1 VTFSKPNIVYFQLA
15 EKTSKLNFESAHWL
29 HSLVVYFKLEYRK
42 GIQTMSQ
49 RQQLERIM
57 EIDRR
62 IRDGEYPNPN
72 QLAQDL
78 EVSRRVIFVDRE
90 FMKNRLG
97 APIEFDRTR
106 GGWYYAD
113 ETWVLPGIIV
123 TEGELLAFFLS
134 VEVAKRYLGTGLEET
149 LRSAVEKVSKNVKG
163 SVTVDLDTLR
173 SHYSFSTPTLFDS
186 NEQGLVDLH
195 HAIGGSK
202 RVWMRYYTASRDEHT
217 ERVVHPYHLSNVR
230 GDWYLIAYDELRQGI
245 RNFAVGRI
253 EEWIVRS
260 ETFKRD
266 PKFSVGKYMAAGFQ
280 AEHGGEVVDVIVRFA
295 PQAARYVRE
304 KRWHDTQ
311 EIQEMEGGALI
322 LKFQT
327 SGLGEV
333 KRWVL
338 QYGGNAEVLE
348 PAQLREE
355 LRAEINS
362 MLARYR

>member
-1 VTFSKPNIVYFQLA
+1 
-15 EKTSKLNFESAHWL
+15 
-29 HSLVVYFKLEYRK
+29 
-42 GIQTMSQ
+42 MSQ

-72 QLAQDL
+72 KLAKDL
-78 EVSRRVIFVDRE
+78 EVSRRVIFVDRD
-90 FMKNRLG
+90 FMINRLG
-97 APIEFDRTR
+97 APIEYDRAR

-113 ETWVLPGIIV
+113 ETWILPGIIV

-163 SVTVDLDTLR
+163 SITVDLDTLR
-173 SHYSFSTPTLFDS
+173 SHYSFSTPTLLDS
-186 NEQGLVDLH
+186 NEHALLDLH
-195 HAIGGSK
+195 HAIAGSK
-202 RVWMRYYTASRDEHT
+202 CVWMRYYTASRDERT
-217 ERVVHPYHLSNVR
+217 ERIVHPYHLSNVR
-230 GDWYLIAYDELRQGI
+230 GDWYLIAYDELRKGI
-245 RNFAVGRI
+245 RKFAVGRI
-253 EEWIVRS
+253 EDWKVRS

-266 PKFSVGKYMAAGFQ
+266 PEFSIGKYMESGFQ
-280 AEHGGEVVDVIVRFA
+280 AEHGGEVAEVIIRFT

-304 KRWHDTQ
+304 KRWHESQ
-311 EIQEMEGGALI
+311 EIQEQEGGGLV

-338 QYGGNAEVLE
+338 QYGGNAEVVAPE
-348 PAQLREE
+348 NLREE
-355 LRAEINS
+355 CKKEIRS
-362 MLARYR
+362 MQLSYSKK

>member
-1 VTFSKPNIVYFQLA
+1 
-15 EKTSKLNFESAHWL
+15 
-29 HSLVVYFKLEYRK
+29 
-42 GIQTMSQ
+42 MSQ

-62 IRDGEYPNPN
+62 IRDGEFPNPN
-72 QLAQDL
+72 ELAKDL

-90 FMKNRLG
+90 FMITRLG
-97 APIEFDRTR
+97 APIEFDRAR

-113 ETWVLPGIIV
+113 ETWVIPGIIV

-163 SVTVDLDTLR
+163 SITVDLDTLR
-173 SHYSFSTPTLFDS
+173 SHYSFSTPTLLDS
-186 NEQGLVDLH
+186 NEQALLDLH
-195 HAIGGSK
+195 HAIASSK
-202 RVWMRYYTASRDEHT
+202 RVWMRYYTASRDERT

-230 GDWYLIAYDELRQGI
+230 GDWYLIAYDEFRQGI
-245 RNFAVGRI
+245 RKFAVGRI
-253 EEWIVRS
+253 EEWTVRS

-266 PKFSVGKYMAAGFQ
+266 PGFSVGKYMAGGFQ
-280 AEHGGEVVDVIVRFA
+280 AEHGSEIVDVIIRFA
-295 PQAARYVRE
+295 PQAARYIRE

-311 EIQEMEGGALI
+311 EIQEKEDGGLV

-338 QYGGNAEVLE
+338 QYGGDAEVIAPE
-348 PAQLREE
+348 NLRIACRNEISV
-355 LRAEINS
+355 LAEI
-362 MLARYR
+362 YKI

>member
-1 VTFSKPNIVYFQLA
+1 
-15 EKTSKLNFESAHWL
+15 
-29 HSLVVYFKLEYRK
+29 
-42 GIQTMSQ
+42 MSQ

-57 EIDRR
+57 EIDRQ
-62 IRDGEYPNPN
+62 IRDGKFPNADR
-72 QLAQDL
+72 LAEEL
-78 EVSRRVIFVDRE
+78 EVSRRVIFNDRE
-90 FMKNRLG
+90 FMLHRMG
-97 APIEFDRTR
+97 APIELDRTH

-163 SVTVDLDTLR
+163 SITVDLDTLR
-173 SHYSFSTPTLFDS
+173 SHYSFSTPTLLDS
-186 NEQGLVDLH
+186 NEQALLDLH
-195 HAIGGSK
+195 HAIASSK

-266 PKFSVGKYMAAGFQ
+266 PKFSVAKYMESGFQ
-280 AEHGGEVVDVIVRFA
+280 AEHGGEVVNVVIRFA
-295 PQAARYVRE
+295 SQAARYVRE
-304 KRWHDTQ
+304 KRWHDSQ
-311 EIQEMEGGALI
+311 EIQEEEGGALI

-338 QYGGNAEVLE
+338 QYGGNAEVLA
-348 PAQLREE
+348 PDSLRQDCIK
-355 LRAEINS
+355 EIS
-362 MLARYR
+362 KLANIYHV

>member
-1 VTFSKPNIVYFQLA
+1 
-15 EKTSKLNFESAHWL
+15 
-29 HSLVVYFKLEYRK
+29 
-42 GIQTMSQ
+42 MSQ

-72 QLAQDL
+72 QLAKDL
-78 EVSRRVIFVDRE
+78 EVSRRVIFVDRD
-90 FMKNRLG
+90 FMINRLG
-97 APIEFDRTR
+97 APIEYDRAR

-113 ETWVLPGIIV
+113 ETWILPGIIV

-149 LRSAVEKVSKNVKG
+149 LRSAVDKLSKSVNG
-163 SVTVDLDTLR
+163 SVSVNLDTLR
-173 SHYSFSTPTLFDS
+173 SHYSFSTPTLLDS
-186 NEQGLVDLH
+186 NEKALLALQ
-195 HAIGGSK
+195 HAITKSK
-202 RVWMRYYTASRDEHT
+202 RVWMRYYTASRDERT

-230 GDWYLIAYDELRQGI
+230 GDWYLIAYDEFRKGI
-245 RNFAVGRI
+245 RNFAIGRI
-253 EEWIVRS
+253 EEWDVHS

-266 PKFSVGKYMAAGFQ
+266 PGFSVAKYMESGFQ
-280 AEHGGEVVDVIVRFA
+280 AEYGGESVEVVIRFA

-304 KRWHDTQ
+304 KRWHDSQ
-311 EIQEMEGGALI
+311 IIQEQKGGGLV

-338 QYGGNAEVLE
+338 QYGGNAEVIAPE
-348 PAQLREE
+348 NLREE
-355 LRAEINS
+355 CKKEIKS
-362 MLARYR
+362 MTKLYSEKANKG

>member
-1 VTFSKPNIVYFQLA
+1 
-15 EKTSKLNFESAHWL
+15 
-29 HSLVVYFKLEYRK
+29 
-42 GIQTMSQ
+42 MSQ

-72 QLAQDL
+72 QLAKDL
-78 EVSRRVIFVDRE
+78 EVSRRVIFVDRN
-90 FMKNRLG
+90 FMLTRLG
-97 APIEFDRTR
+97 APIEFDRER
-106 GGWYYAD
+106 NGWYYAD

-163 SVTVDLDTLR
+163 SITVDLDTLR
-173 SHYSFSTPTLFDS
+173 SHYSFSTPTLLDS
-186 NEQGLVDLH
+186 NEQALLDLH
-195 HAIGGSK
+195 HAIASSK

-253 EEWIVRS
+253 EEWIVHS

-266 PKFSVGKYMAAGFQ
+266 PGFSVGKYMASGFQ
-280 AEHGGEVVDVIVRFA
+280 AEHGGEIVDVIIRFA

-311 EIQEMEGGALI
+311 EIQEQGDGGLV

-338 QYGGNAEVLE
+338 QYGGEAEVIAPE
-348 PAQLREE
+348 NLRVAC
-355 LRAEINS
+355 RTEIS
-362 MLARYR
+362 VMASIYKI

>member
-1 VTFSKPNIVYFQLA
+1 
-15 EKTSKLNFESAHWL
+15 
-29 HSLVVYFKLEYRK
+29 
-42 GIQTMSQ
+42 MSQ

-72 QLAQDL
+72 KLAKDL
-78 EVSRRVIFVDRE
+78 EVSRRVIFVDRD
-90 FMKNRLG
+90 FMINRLG
-97 APIEFDRTR
+97 APIEYDRAR

-113 ETWVLPGIIV
+113 ETWILPGIIV

-163 SVTVDLDTLR
+163 SITVDLDTLR
-173 SHYSFSTPTLFDS
+173 SHYSFSSPTLLDT
-186 NEQGLVDLH
+186 NEKALLDLH
-195 HAIGGSK
+195 HAIAGSK
-202 RVWMRYYTASRDEHT
+202 RVWMRYYTASRDERT

-230 GDWYLIAYDELRQGI
+230 GDWYLIAYDELRQGV

-253 EEWIVRS
+253 EEWIVHS

-266 PKFSVGKYMAAGFQ
+266 PGFSVGKYMASGFQ
-280 AEHGGEVVDVIVRFA
+280 AEYGGEIVDVIIRFA

-311 EIQEMEGGALI
+311 EIQEQGDGGLV

-338 QYGGNAEVLE
+338 QYGGEAEVIAPE
-348 PAQLREE
+348 NLRVAC
-355 LRAEINS
+355 RTEIS
-362 MLARYR
+362 VMAGIYKI

>member
-1 VTFSKPNIVYFQLA
+1 
-15 EKTSKLNFESAHWL
+15 
-29 HSLVVYFKLEYRK
+29 
-42 GIQTMSQ
+42 MSQ

-72 QLAQDL
+72 QLAKDL
-78 EVSRRVIFVDRE
+78 EVSRRVIFVDRD
-90 FMKNRLG
+90 FMINRLG

-113 ETWVLPGIIV
+113 ETWILPGIIV

-134 VEVAKRYLGTGLEET
+134 VEVAKQYLGTGLEKT
-149 LRSAVEKVSKNVKG
+149 LRSAVDKLSKNVKG

-173 SHYSFSTPTLFDS
+173 SHYSFSTPTPLTA
-186 NEQGLVDLH
+186 NEQALLDLH
-195 HAIGGSK
+195 HAIAGSK

-217 ERVVHPYHLSNVR
+217 ERTVHPYHLSNVR
-230 GDWYLIAYDELRQGI
+230 GDWYLVAYDEFRQGI

-253 EEWIVRS
+253 EEWKLLT
-260 ETFKRD
+260 EKFKRD
-266 PKFSVGKYMAAGFQ
+266 PNFSVGKYMEAGFQ
-280 AEHGGEVVDVIVRFA
+280 AEHGGDVADVIIRFA
-295 PQAARYVRE
+295 PRAARYVRE
-304 KRWHDTQ
+304 KHWHTSQ
-311 EIQEMEGGALI
+311 QIQEQDDGGLV

-338 QYGGNAEVLE
+338 QYGADAEVLA
-348 PAQLREE
+348 PQILREE
-355 LRAEINS
+355 CRQVTKLMAS
-362 MLARYR
+362 LYR

>member
-1 VTFSKPNIVYFQLA
+1 
-15 EKTSKLNFESAHWL
+15 
-29 HSLVVYFKLEYRK
+29 
-42 GIQTMSQ
+42 MSQ

-57 EIDRR
+57 EIDRQ
-62 IRDGEYPNPN
+62 IRDGKFPNADR
-72 QLAQDL
+72 LAEEL
-78 EVSRRVIFVDRE
+78 EVSRRVIFNDRE
-90 FMKNRLG
+90 FMLHRMG
-97 APIEFDRTR
+97 APIELDRTH

-149 LRSAVEKVSKNVKG
+149 LRSAVEKVSKNIKG
-163 SVTVDLDTLR
+163 SITVDLDTLR
-173 SHYSFSTPTLFDS
+173 SHYSFSTPTLLDS
-186 NEQGLVDLH
+186 NEQALLDLH
-195 HAIGGSK
+195 HAIAGSK
-202 RVWMRYYTASRDEHT
+202 RVWMRYYTASRDERT

-230 GDWYLIAYDELRQGI
+230 GDWYLIAYDEFRQGI

-253 EEWIVRS
+253 EDWVVRS

-266 PKFSVGKYMAAGFQ
+266 PSFSVGKYMESGFQ
-280 AEHGGEVVDVIVRFA
+280 AERGGEVAEVVVRFA

-304 KRWHDTQ
+304 KRWHHSQ
-311 EIQEMEGGALI
+311 EIQEQEDGGVV

-338 QYGGNAEVLE
+338 QYGGNAEVLA
-348 PAQLREE
+348 PDSLRQDCIK
-355 LRAEINS
+355 EIS
-362 MLARYR
+362 KLANIYHV